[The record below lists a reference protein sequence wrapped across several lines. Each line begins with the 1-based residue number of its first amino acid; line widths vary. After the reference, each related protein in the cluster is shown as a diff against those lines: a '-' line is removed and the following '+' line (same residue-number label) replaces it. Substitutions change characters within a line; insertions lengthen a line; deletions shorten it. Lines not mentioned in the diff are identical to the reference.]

1 MMRQEV
7 RFWVVH
13 LFYLLFF
20 LFLINRLFFFSSG
33 VAERTVSFVL
43 YPFFK
48 IHTTIA
54 SSIHQKSQNRQDILS
69 LQAELDI
76 LHIQNDLLHGRLAQ
90 MQAQQLFIEQS
101 SELVSFAMR
110 YDVDKKEVAK
120 VLLVFISPQED
131 IIFIDGGSNKGI
143 SKDDVVVYQ
152 NALIGRVVEVFSWY
166 SKVALITDRRCKIS
180 AQGTGDSLD
189 MQPLVE
195 MSAGCS
201 SIASG
206 ICCGKNNNKLELCF
220 VPHFKKVNVGDLVT
234 STGQGLMY
242 PLGFA
247 LGIVQK
253 VSTDLVSHNI
263 ELKPFFDINH
273 ISYVYVFTKS

>member
-1 MMRQEV
+1 MIRQEV
-7 RFWVVH
+7 RYWFVH

-54 SSIHQKSQNRQDILS
+54 SSIHQKSQHRQDIES
-69 LQAELDI
+69 LQKELDS
-76 LHIQNDLLHGRLAQ
+76 LYIQHDLLQGHLAK
-90 MQAQQLFIEQS
+90 MQAQQLFIQQS

-110 YDVDKKEVAK
+110 YEVDKKEIAK
-120 VLLVFISPQED
+120 VLMVLISPQED
-131 IIFIDGGSNKGI
+131 IIFIDGGINKGI

-152 NALIGRVVEVFSWY
+152 NSLVGRVVEVFSWY
-166 SKVALITDRRCKIS
+166 SKVALITDQRCKIS

-189 MQPLVE
+189 IQPLVE
-195 MSAGCS
+195 ISAGCS

-206 ICCGKNNNKLELCF
+206 ICCGKNNNKLEFCF
-220 VPHFKKVNVGDLVT
+220 VPHFKKVMVGDVVT

-242 PLGFA
+242 PQGFA

-263 ELKPFFDINH
+263 ELKPFFDIHH